1 MRITYV
7 TKMFLG
13 EFTTFEREHK
23 FLQANAQILRSA
35 KLLFDNIF
43 ASKSNVSLGN
53 FVQNKAKDLQMNAK
67 LLGGGGAKLLREHIF
82 ASESFL
88 GNVKKCKSI

>member
-7 TKMFLG
+7 TKTFLG

-43 ASKSNVSLGN
+43 ASKSNVSWGN

-67 LLGGGGAKLLREHIF
+67 LLEGCKTF
-82 ASESFL
+82 ARTHFCQRKFL
-88 GNVKKCKSI
+88 GEREKMLKH